1 MDFMTNVCV
10 GGWFLLSYCAVNIS
24 YSEAQNGSL
33 ILKIALLV
41 FAGSCISRWA
51 YFRKQ
56 QDFFLSSGVYNGVKS
71 QFVSQSVILVS
82 TVSVSPGNLLE
93 TQISGP
99 SKAYWIRNSASGAQQ
114 AMTL

>member
-56 QDFFLSSGVYNGVKS
+56 QDFFCPQEFIMESNHSLFLNLWSWCQQC
-71 QFVSQSVILVS
+71 QFHLG
-82 TVSVSPGNLLE
+82 TC
-93 TQISGP
+93 
-99 SKAYWIRNSASGAQQ
+99 
-114 AMTL
+114 